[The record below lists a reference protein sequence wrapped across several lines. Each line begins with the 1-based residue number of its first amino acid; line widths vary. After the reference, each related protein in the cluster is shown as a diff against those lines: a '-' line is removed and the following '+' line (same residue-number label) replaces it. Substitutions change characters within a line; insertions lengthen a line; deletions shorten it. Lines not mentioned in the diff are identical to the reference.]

1 MRTARGASASGT
13 GVRVLGGGSVS
24 SGWKS
29 VSAMALEYLL
39 FAAWCFAVA
48 AAGGVVGLVLGNIR
62 LPATLLLASTAA
74 AGTGANLIISAAAA
88 ATAAI
93 VHIRGGR
100 INWRLFAVMAPPS
113 ILGALVGGYLSGSV
127 PRTALLLGIS
137 AVLLY
142 SAFDLSRWTPPA
154 RPAAREPGGAGA
166 APVAGVASNI
176 GTTPT
181 NDAHP
186 RPPSAFEPDLD
197 LRAAAGSGALIG
209 LLGGFV
215 GLILGSLRMPA
226 LLRVVGESPA
236 RAAGTNVTVGVCVGV
251 AGAIGHLPSEPP
263 DWTVAAIG
271 AAASVPGALI
281 GARLTGRLSEVQ
293 LVRGIALALL
303 VAGVATLVEALFS

>member
-1 MRTARGASASGT
+1 
-13 GVRVLGGGSVS
+13 VRVFGGGSVS

-48 AAGGVVGLVLGNIR
+48 AAGGLVGLVLGNLR
-62 LPATLLLASTAA
+62 LPATLLIAGTAA
-74 AGTGANLIISAAAA
+74 AGTGANLIISAVAA

-93 VHIRGGR
+93 VHVRGGR
-100 INWRLFAVMAPPS
+100 INWGLFAVMAPPS

-127 PRTALLLGIS
+127 PRTALLLGIA

-154 RPAAREPGGAGA
+154 RTGPSRPGATPA
-166 APVAGVASNI
+166 AGVASNTAI
-176 GTTPT
+176 TAA

-186 RPPSAFEPDLD
+186 RPRPALAPDLD
-197 LRAAAGSGALIG
+197 LRAAVASGALIG

-226 LLRVVGESPA
+226 LLRVVGEIPA
-236 RAAGTNVTVGVCVGV
+236 RAAGTNVTVGVCVGI

-271 AAASVPGALI
+271 AAASIPGALL

-303 VAGVATLVEALFS
+303 VAGIATLVEAVV

>member
-1 MRTARGASASGT
+1 
-13 GVRVLGGGSVS
+13 
-24 SGWKS
+24 
-29 VSAMALEYLL
+29 MALEYLL

-74 AGTGANLIISAAAA
+74 AGTGANLIIGAAAA

-142 SAFDLSRWTPPA
+142 SAFDLSRWKVPV
-154 RPAAREPGGAGA
+154 RRAAPEAGA
-166 APVAGVASNI
+166 A
-176 GTTPT
+176 
-181 NDAHP
+181 
-186 RPPSAFEPDLD
+186 EPDLD

-271 AAASVPGALI
+271 AAASIPGALL
-281 GARLTGRLSEVQ
+281 GARLTGRMSEAQ
-293 LVRGIALALL
+293 LVRGIAFALL
-303 VAGVATLVEALFS
+303 VAGVATLVEALA